1 MQNQRQF
8 SSIFSRLVLGA
19 VLVTGQVAAETT
31 ESTWPTQTIVIDG
44 SFADWKNVPT
54 QFNADLNLVSAV
66 SNDQDF
72 LYVMI
77 RFQDAHLARKMNLC
91 GSTLWL
97 NYKNQKDKN
106 RGIRYFNANQPT
118 EPDREKP
125 PAEPSEMPATD
136 MPPVHGNVEMTGSFS
151 LKTKDATE
159 PITDTAFK
167 SAAAFQNGFYCFEY
181 QIPLAEMD
189 AATAGRKIKPGE
201 KFKIGLEIEA
211 VSPEI
216 RAKMEERMKNR
227 KPPEDGPRSEMG
239 MPPSGRGPRG
249 SGPGGGMPHGGG
261 PMGGDRP
268 QLEENQEIW
277 FTIRLV
283 APLAK

>member
-1 MQNQRQF
+1 MQNQRHF

-19 VLVTGQVAAETT
+19 ALVTRVAAETT

-97 NYKNQKDKN
+97 NCKNQKDKN
-106 RGIRYFNANQPT
+106 RGIRYFNENQPT
-118 EPDREKP
+118 EPDRENP
-125 PAEPSEMPATD
+125 PAEPAEMPATD
-136 MPPVHGNVEMTGSFS
+136 MPPVHGNVEMTGSFT
-151 LKTKDATE
+151 LKTNDATE
-159 PITDTAFK
+159 PITDTAFQ
-167 SAAAFQNGFYCFEY
+167 SAVAFQNGFYCFEY

-189 AATAGRKIKPGE
+189 AAAAGRKIKPGE

-227 KPPEDGPRSEMG
+227 KPPEDGPRGKMG
-239 MPPSGRGPRG
+239 MPPSGRGNRG
-249 SGPGGGMPHGGG
+249 SGPGGGPTGGH
-261 PMGGDRP
+261 RP

-277 FTIRLV
+277 FTIRLA
-283 APLAK
+283 APLEK